1 MIEMKTDNVLLPQDK
16 TDSGQLMRLYT
27 QLVRL
32 RAFEERVKEV
42 YMATLM
48 PGLAHVYIGQEAVAV
63 GVCDLLRDDDY
74 VTSTHRG
81 HGHFLAKG
89 GDPKIMMAEI
99 MGRKTGYCRGK
110 GGSMHIADLSLGII
124 GANGI
129 VGAGIPMSVGAAQW
143 LDRCGKDS
151 VVACFF
157 GESASNQGAFH
168 EGLNLAS
175 LWQLPVIFICENNL
189 YGISVRQDRHQHITD
204 IADRAVAYGM
214 PGEVVDGNDVMAVR
228 EAAARATDRAR
239 SGGGPSLIECKC
251 YRWLGHHAGDPA
263 HYRPEGELETW
274 KKRCPLKILRERLI
288 ADGLLTE
295 GASQKII
302 ETAEAEMLAAQD
314 WGIAQPFPEPEDAL
328 ENVYA

>member
-1 MIEMKTDNVLLPQDK
+1 MKTEEKLAAREVLDK
-16 TDSGQLMRLYT
+16 AKLLQIYT

-63 GVCDLLRDDDY
+63 GVCEVLKDGDY

-89 GDPKIMMAEI
+89 GDPKLMMAEI
-99 MGRKTGYCRGK
+99 MGRTTGYCRGK
-110 GGSMHIADLSLGII
+110 GGSMHIADISHGII

-129 VGAGIPMSVGAAQW
+129 VGAGIPIAAGAAMQ
-143 LDRCGKDS
+143 LQLSGTDN

-157 GESASNQGAFH
+157 GDAASNQGTFH
-168 EGLNLAS
+168 EALNMAS
-175 LWQLPVIFICENNL
+175 LWKLPVVFICENNL
-189 YGISVRQDRHQHITD
+189 YGISVRQDRHQNITD

-214 PGEVVDGNDVMAVR
+214 PGEVVDGTDVMAVYD
-228 EAAARATDRAR
+228 ASVRAVERAR

-263 HYRPEGELETW
+263 RYRPAGELEAW
-274 KKRCPLKILRERLI
+274 KERCPLKILRARLMS
-288 ADGLLTE
+288 DGMLD
-295 GASQKII
+295 
-302 ETAEAEMLAAQD
+302 ETRDRQIFDSAEAEMLESQE
-314 WGIAQPFPEPEDAL
+314 WGIKQPWPLPEDAL
-328 ENVYA
+328 EDVYA

>member
-1 MIEMKTDNVLLPQDK
+1 MKTIKKLAAIDELDKATLLQI
-16 TDSGQLMRLYT
+16 YT

-63 GVCDLLRDDDY
+63 GVCETLKDGDY

-89 GDPKIMMAEI
+89 GDPKLMMAEI
-99 MGRKTGYCRGK
+99 MGRETGYCRGK
-110 GGSMHIADLSLGII
+110 GGSMHIADISHGII

-129 VGAGIPMSVGAAQW
+129 VGAGIPIAAGAAMQ
-143 LDRCGKDS
+143 LQMSCTDN

-157 GESASNQGAFH
+157 GDAASNQGTFH
-168 EGLNLAS
+168 EALNMAS
-175 LWQLPVIFICENNL
+175 LWKLPVIFVCENNL
-189 YGISVRQDRHQHITD
+189 YGISVRQDRHQNIKD

-214 PGEVVDGNDVMAVR
+214 PGEVIDGTDVLAVR
-228 EAAARATDRAR
+228 DASVRAVDRAR
-239 SGGGPSLIECKC
+239 CGKGPSLIECKC

-263 HYRPEGELETW
+263 NYRPIGELESW
-274 KKRCPLKILRERLI
+274 KERCPVKLFSERLI
-288 ADGLLTE
+288 SDGIIDEGQNRQILESAETE
-295 GASQKII
+295 MVEAQKW
-302 ETAEAEMLAAQD
+302 AAQ
-314 WGIAQPFPEPEDAL
+314 QPWPLPEEAL
-328 ENVYA
+328 EDVYA